1 MIQRPSLIA
10 HKQGGA
16 RAFPRAS
23 PAIYIVA
30 LMVRRI
36 ATGVALLAAVWILGA
51 CEVASAIRAPR
62 PRNAEPFNFRVS
74 VGPSDFNIE
83 GYFVSAP
90 TDGRSP
96 ALLVLLGRDTNAA
109 KCVEQGRSLA
119 VSGVHVACV
128 NIPGFGRSTGP
139 SRFVGAQ
146 AVATARRA
154 LDLLEQR
161 PDVDAKRLAVWGV
174 SDGAVAAGL
183 LMDSDA
189 RPRAVIL
196 QSGAYDLLNLW
207 PEAPVATKLAIL
219 REVWPSRRVLRERSV
234 IENLPQRLDLDV
246 LILHGALDARMPVD
260 QARRL
265 EAALKARGAR
275 VEARYFPNGRHNLGP
290 RTTGPARQFI
300 RESLLGAGAR
310 AAS

>member
-1 MIQRPSLIA
+1 
-10 HKQGGA
+10 
-16 RAFPRAS
+16 
-23 PAIYIVA
+23 
-30 LMVRRI
+30 MVRRI
-36 ATGVALLAAVWILGA
+36 ATGVALLAAVCILGA

-83 GYFVSAP
+83 GYFVSAA
-90 TDGRSP
+90 TGGRSP

-109 KCVEQGRSLA
+109 KCVEQGRLLA

-207 PEAPVATKLAIL
+207 PEAPLATKLAIL

-234 IENLPQRLDLDV
+234 IENLPPRLDLDV
-246 LILHGALDARMPVD
+246 LILHGARDTRMPVD

-275 VEARYFPNGRHNLGP
+275 VESLYFADGRHNLGQ
-290 RTTGPARQFI
+290 RAEVPARRFL
-300 RESLLGAGAR
+300 RDSLLDAESR
-310 AAS
+310 ASS

>member
-1 MIQRPSLIA
+1 
-10 HKQGGA
+10 
-16 RAFPRAS
+16 
-23 PAIYIVA
+23 
-30 LMVRRI
+30 
-36 ATGVALLAAVWILGA
+36 
-51 CEVASAIRAPR
+51 
-62 PRNAEPFNFRVS
+62 
-74 VGPSDFNIE
+74 FNIE
-83 GYFVSAP
+83 GYFVRAS
-90 TDGRSP
+90 TEGRSP
-96 ALLVLLGRDTNAA
+96 ALLMLLGRDTDAA
-109 KCVEQGRSLA
+109 KCVAQGRLLA
-119 VSGVHVACV
+119 VGGVHVACV

-161 PDVDAKRLAVWGV
+161 PDVDRTRLAVWGV

-183 LMDSDA
+183 LMDFDP

-207 PEAPVATKLAIL
+207 PEAPLATKLAIL

-234 IENLPQRLDLDV
+234 IENLPQRLDVDV
-246 LILHGALDARMPVD
+246 LILHGDRDPRMPVD

-265 EAALKARGAR
+265 ATALKARGAR
-275 VEARYFPNGRHNLGP
+275 VEALYFRNGRHNLGQ
-290 RTTGPARQFI
+290 RTTDPARHFI
-300 RESLLGAGAR
+300 RESLLAAEAR